1 MASELLKT
9 KALAARIKEPKVRNF
24 DFGLNLTSVESLIPD
39 LPEPKPQELLDI
51 QEDNRKG
58 RLLESLNKI
67 GGRLE
72 DTSLDFINRENFA
85 DKGLATITA
94 NIRGKPVT
102 YQRKSKLGQIDTK
115 KRNIIKQF
123 ILDDIEDFEKNF
135 RKFPNE
141 KYQLNRTKIVEKL
154 RNNNI
159 NTSFETVDD
168 VIKNISPKDKKRF
181 SVIEV
186 GQSSA
191 SILPDNEKNFFAE
204 NYKTKNIAQMAT
216 EITGKPNDN
225 KTTKAKAAQLYRHF
239 LTQSKMGNIIKEDL
253 VRGKSIKGT
262 GSGNAFE
269 DYRKAQQNLMN
280 LDPKVYKKL
289 TPAKLDNQLKKALQF
304 STIKGAFDV
313 PPSLVPSFEHF
324 QGLVPST
331 ITQEPLGLRKVGI
344 TTKDYNF
351 NVMGAKAKKG
361 MYKIIKDNIR
371 TSKAFLRE
379 GKIDEAKKSLN
390 TVNQIYD
397 DVAKKLKTIDRK
409 KLPKYSLSG
418 DNIKEINLKAVN
430 LGTEK
435 RLSNTIED
443 YIRFVATGPKKD
455 IAKIKK
461 QPNLIKAIEMI
472 QKGEDDAVKNLIKSR
487 IPNVKAGELFGGIPL
502 PVLEKTPELLD
513 FRKLPKDFKNVSD
526 EMIKPLID
534 KGKIYGPKYAK
545 QIASMARPA
554 AKLTG
559 LELLLGSAFAPLDI
573 GEGRPMKDVALNV
586 ATLGMG
592 VPVKDAKRASAFA
605 DKYGLKE
612 DLFTAK
618 MKLAGANKIRG
629 DQEIELTN
637 NEEKAL
643 QAETYF
649 KENILQPE
657 LDELRTIRQEESD
670 PMFGLTD
677 LGMAEGG
684 RINYSNG
691 SDGTD
696 LAIKESLEAFE
707 RYLKAGGKLGYK
719 DFIALGN
726 EGVSKFFNKGGRV
739 NFASGSGPMPVRLI
753 YIIMDRLRNLKNS
766 TFSNYNQVRMYGEQK
781 GITELLEP
789 YKNIPN
795 KNRVTSAIDDAEELK
810 KFMPDEYK
818 PILDEIIDDTKQFKF
833 KTAHDKQQALEKV
846 LPEELKFENL
856 PEEMFPM
863 PNPENP
869 NFIMPYGYP
878 DKNPFQKSRITTR
891 TEADKFTGK
900 GTRKTYDTFNE
911 ETKQYQEPSKN
922 TLISEEPIDEELES
936 IIRDLDKGDLQ

>member
-9 KALAARIKEPKVRNF
+9 KALAARIKEPKVRDF

-72 DTSLDFINRENFA
+72 DSSLDFINREEFNVGSKAASEYFRNRPIYKPTPVFEGNPGKLVGVKFKDKA
-85 DKGLATITA
+85 QEKAYKDLLKQRYSVPKGSKQKVSNETFMKKFGISFDTMERVNRQLAKELNLKHPLQTYEGREKIMRARDKLRKENIKKTSSGGVESKIKRDIKKVDATALANDVDVAHRASLKANANLGAKYLVSSLGIDSKTVNQSLVKPTEQKLGKLYDDQQKLIKGLKPGKVPKDVQKKIEKL
-94 NIRGKPVT
+94 NIKISELSDRTKGALQGVLVDEKTLKPSIYGIDYKKVLGAGLIDKPVSELT
-102 YQRKSKLGQIDTK
+102 QADRD
-115 KRNIIKQF
+115 IIKLNIGEQ
-123 ILDDIEDFEKNF
+123 IKTAK
-135 RKFPNE
+135 KFKPGM
-141 KYQLNRTKIVEKL
+141 QPDGRL
-154 RNNNI
+154 
-159 NTSFETVDD
+159 VD
-168 VIKNISPKDKKRF
+168 
-181 SVIEV
+181 
-186 GQSSA
+186 
-191 SILPDNEKNFFAE
+191 LP
-204 NYKTKNIAQMAT
+204 
-216 EITGKPNDN
+216 G
-225 KTTKAKAAQLYRHF
+225 
-239 LTQSKMGNIIKEDL
+239 GN
-253 VRGKSIKGT
+253 
-262 GSGNAFE
+262 
-269 DYRKAQQNLMN
+269 
-280 LDPKVYKKL
+280 
-289 TPAKLDNQLKKALQF
+289 
-304 STIKGAFDV
+304 
-313 PPSLVPSFEHF
+313 
-324 QGLVPST
+324 
-331 ITQEPLGLRKVGI
+331 
-344 TTKDYNF
+344 
-351 NVMGAKAKKG
+351 KKG
-361 MYKIIKDNIR
+361 MNL
-371 TSKAFLRE
+371 AFA
-379 GKIDEAKKSLN
+379 EA
-390 TVNQIYD
+390 
-397 DVAKKLKTIDRK
+397 LKTTA
-409 KLPKYSLSG
+409 
-418 DNIKEINLKAVN
+418 E
-430 LGTEK
+430 
-435 RLSNTIED
+435 
-443 YIRFVATGPKKD
+443 
-455 IAKIKK
+455 
-461 QPNLIKAIEMI
+461 
-472 QKGEDDAVKNLIKSR
+472 
-487 IPNVKAGELFGGIPL
+487 
-502 PVLEKTPELLD
+502 
-513 FRKLPKDFKNVSD
+513 
-526 EMIKPLID
+526 

-545 QIASMARPA
+545 QIVNMARPA
-554 AKLTG
+554 AKLSG

-592 VPVKDAKRASAFA
+592 VPVKDAKRVSAFA

>member
-1 MASELLKT
+1 MKIAEYNEMMAYLT
-9 KALAARIKEPKVRNF
+9 RPEPEV
-24 DFGLNLTSVESLIPD
+24 
-39 LPEPKPQELLDI
+39 LPQPKPQELLDI

-72 DTSLDFINRENFA
+72 DSSLDFINRENFA
-85 DKGLATITA
+85 EAGGVFGNTAEKREKTLKDIKKYFDKQIQKGPVSMSDMEKKFPKQARVTITKALGENANKLTRVTPLQTKFKNKVSKIINDVYDNKKPLINASPRRIFKELYGREFKIDKDNTGVIKKIIQSDLDLLNKYNELTPKITNTSTRVGAGNKLFESVKVKDFDEVFSESIKKRGVTRAGTVEEFILRDLKRHIDQGGKKFEFTKNNTFDKGFKGLKIKDLKKGD
-94 NIRGKPVT
+94 I
-102 YQRKSKLGQIDTK
+102 IDF
-115 KRNIIKQF
+115 N
-123 ILDDIEDFEKNF
+123 
-135 RKFPNE
+135 
-141 KYQLNRTKIVEKL
+141 
-154 RNNNI
+154 
-159 NTSFETVDD
+159 
-168 VIKNISPKDKKRF
+168 
-181 SVIEV
+181 
-186 GQSSA
+186 
-191 SILPDNEKNFFAE
+191 
-204 NYKTKNIAQMAT
+204 
-216 EITGKPNDN
+216 
-225 KTTKAKAAQLYRHF
+225 
-239 LTQSKMGNIIKEDL
+239 
-253 VRGKSIKGT
+253 SIKK
-262 GSGNAFE
+262 
-269 DYRKAQQNLMN
+269 D
-280 LDPKVYKKL
+280 DPRFKEYKQVFKDIKKLKL
-289 TPAKLDNQLKKALQF
+289 TPYVNPITKEKTTLMEGLQKATNIQAPLHIQHNKGVANDPLKNLSIQTFKANIGAKMVETPEQAKKLGVQTTVPGSKKVVGPKLSFKDQVNRLTKF
-304 STIKGAFDV
+304 SDRMIKGAGTRELKTPKQTLFKPGMQPDGR
-313 PPSLVPSFEHF
+313 LVDLP
-324 QGLVPST
+324 G
-331 ITQEPLGLRKVGI
+331 G
-344 TTKDYNF
+344 N
-351 NVMGAKAKKG
+351 KKG
-361 MYKIIKDNIR
+361 MNL
-371 TSKAFLRE
+371 AFA
-379 GKIDEAKKSLN
+379 EA
-390 TVNQIYD
+390 
-397 DVAKKLKTIDRK
+397 
-409 KLPKYSLSG
+409 
-418 DNIKEINLKAVN
+418 
-430 LGTEK
+430 LGTAAE
-435 RLSNTIED
+435 
-443 YIRFVATGPKKD
+443 
-455 IAKIKK
+455 
-461 QPNLIKAIEMI
+461 
-472 QKGEDDAVKNLIKSR
+472 
-487 IPNVKAGELFGGIPL
+487 
-502 PVLEKTPELLD
+502 
-513 FRKLPKDFKNVSD
+513 
-526 EMIKPLID
+526 

-545 QIASMARPA
+545 QIVNMARPA

-911 ETKQYQEPSKN
+911 KTKQYQEPSKN